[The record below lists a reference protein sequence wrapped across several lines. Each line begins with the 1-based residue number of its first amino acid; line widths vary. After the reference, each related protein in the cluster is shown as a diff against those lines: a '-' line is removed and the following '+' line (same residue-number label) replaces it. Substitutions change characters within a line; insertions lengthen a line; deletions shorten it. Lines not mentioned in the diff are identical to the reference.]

1 MYIEFLKLCNN
12 RDFAQ
17 IPISTLDRS
26 ARPRKSLKKKN
37 ARRRK
42 PRRKSLLLNVE
53 WRTKNAKSRKRRKN
67 ELSTSRKD

>member
-1 MYIEFLKLCNN
+1 
-12 RDFAQ
+12 
-17 IPISTLDRS
+17 
-26 ARPRKSLKKKN
+26 LKKKN